1 MKVNEII
8 TEAGIWQGIKNVAGN
23 VATGAVRG
31 LDLLAGGSGDVGTT
45 KQRVQRKLKQTTQ
58 NLAKINRELPEQA
71 LANFEVQ
78 MGQQGIDIND
88 PRTFN
93 PQTVRNSLRDFGLQ
107 FFAGGEEDAI
117 KAYIA
122 QTMQFE
128 PLPGKIDNKT
138 VLNYFR
144 ELTKIRSN
152 AVLWVAQN
160 QSSQEIQ
167 QTQQTQQ
174 TQQGPALT
182 QGVSVVNSADPLI
195 LRYKNTDF
203 ALTSNDR
210 WVYFGSNKEA
220 SPEMTQFLN
229 KQLSRL

>member
-1 MKVNEII
+1 
-8 TEAGIWQGIKNVAGN
+8 
-23 VATGAVRG
+23 
-31 LDLLAGGSGDVGTT
+31 
-45 KQRVQRKLKQTTQ
+45 
-58 NLAKINRELPEQA
+58 
-71 LANFEVQ
+71 
-78 MGQQGIDIND
+78 
-88 PRTFN
+88 
-93 PQTVRNSLRDFGLQ
+93 
-107 FFAGGEEDAI
+107 
-117 KAYIA
+117 
-122 QTMQFE
+122 MQFE

-160 QSSQEIQ
+160 QSSQEI
-167 QTQQTQQ
+167 QQTQQ

>member
-1 MKVNEII
+1 
-8 TEAGIWQGIKNVAGN
+8 
-23 VATGAVRG
+23 
-31 LDLLAGGSGDVGTT
+31 
-45 KQRVQRKLKQTTQ
+45 
-58 NLAKINRELPEQA
+58 LPQQA
-71 LANFEVQ
+71 LANFEAQ
-78 MGQQGIDIND
+78 LSQQGIDLND
-88 PRTFN
+88 PTTFN
-93 PQTVRNSLRDFGLQ
+93 PTAIRNSLRDFGLQ
-107 FFAGGEEDAI
+107 FFAGGEDDAT
-117 KAYIA
+117 KTYIA
-122 QTMQFE
+122 QTAQYE
-128 PLPGKIDNKT
+128 PLPGKIDRKT

-167 QTQQTQQ
+167 QAQQAQQ
-174 TQQGPALT
+174 AQQGPVLT

-203 ALTSNDR
+203 ALTNNDR

-229 KQLSRL
+229 RQLSKL